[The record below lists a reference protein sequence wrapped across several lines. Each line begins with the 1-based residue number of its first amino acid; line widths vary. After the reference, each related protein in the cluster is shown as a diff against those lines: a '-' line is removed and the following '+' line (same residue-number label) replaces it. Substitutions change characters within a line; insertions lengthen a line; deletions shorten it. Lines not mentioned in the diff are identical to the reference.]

1 MQNEI
6 LYMSGVVGVGIGI
19 TFMMRLL
26 PFMLFSGGKDGA
38 PAWAEN
44 LGRIISPLI
53 IAALIIYSYSALRW
67 RTPWPYIAGGVTVL
81 FHLRKKNALLSIL
94 AGTALYSS
102 LLFFAGCMTN
112 ESSLSYNSKKP
123 LITFTNNGLKFQ
135 DEFVT
140 PQEAVKRLEKH
151 KIPKNET
158 LHLLVEEDYTNKRA
172 TWVFQRNYL
181 SRAGYTKSIL
191 VHATKAESTVSKN
204 SKPKAAKQIRY
215 KQSSEE

>member
-6 LYMSGVVGVGIGI
+6 LYMSGVVGIGVAI
-19 TFMMRLL
+19 TFLMRLL
-26 PFMLFSGGKDGA
+26 PFLLFSGGKAGA

-53 IAALIIYSYSALRW
+53 IAALILYSYSALQW
-67 RTPWPYIAGGVTVL
+67 RTPWPYAAGAVTVI

-94 AGTALYSS
+94 AGTALYGA
-102 LLFFAGCMTN
+102 LLFFTGCMTN

-140 PQEAVKRLEKH
+140 PQEAVERLEKH
-151 KIPKNET
+151 KIPKN
-158 LHLLVEEDYTNKRA
+158 A
-172 TWVFQRNYL
+172 GSGAGFAVFRRRTVRNIL
-181 SRAGYTKSIL
+181 S
-191 VHATKAESTVSKN
+191 
-204 SKPKAAKQIRY
+204 
-215 KQSSEE
+215 